1 MRRIKRVSWRSL
13 VAEPPGDWEDERTL
27 LVAEHLLENNREEIG
42 RADGKASS
50 LVVGALAIAALAVGS
65 ASTHIATASVPGRW
79 LVSVG
84 VVTWMAAII
93 ILAVA
98 VFPRVGTQQNTS
110 APTYFGDVRRA
121 SDLSGLR
128 RSIEKA
134 ANDRLC
140 WLLVQVSDTSRI
152 VVTKYR
158 YIRIALCLLALGG
171 GLTGVGLAA

>member
-1 MRRIKRVSWRSL
+1 MRRVERVGRRS
-13 VAEPPGDWEDERTL
+13 VVTRAPDNREDERAL
-27 LVAEHLLENNREEIG
+27 IVAEHLLGNNREEIT

-50 LVVGALAIAALAVGS
+50 LVVGALAVAALAAGS

-84 VVTWMAAII
+84 VATWTAAIV

-98 VFPRVGTQQNTS
+98 VFPRVGTDQNTG
-110 APTYFGDVRRA
+110 AATYFGDVRRA
-121 SDLSGLR
+121 TGPSRLR
-128 RSIEKA
+128 RYIKEA
-134 ANDRLC
+134 ANDRLS
-140 WLLVQVSDTSRI
+140 WLLIQISDTSRI

-171 GLTGVGLAA
+171 GLTGVGLAV

>member
-1 MRRIKRVSWRSL
+1 MRRIAQVSRCSVVARV
-13 VAEPPGDWEDERTL
+13 PGDREDERTL
-27 LVAEHLLENNREEIG
+27 IVAEHLLGNNREEIA
-42 RADGKASS
+42 RADGKASN
-50 LVVGALAIAALAVGS
+50 LVIGALAIAALAVGS

-84 VVTWMAAII
+84 VATWTVAII

-98 VFPRVGTQQNTS
+98 LFPRVGTHDDTG
-110 APTYFGDVRRA
+110 AATYFGDVRRA

-128 RSIEKA
+128 KNIEQA
-134 ANDRLC
+134 ANNRLS

-158 YIRIALCLLALGG
+158 YIRLALCLLALGG
-171 GLTGVGLAA
+171 GLTGVGLAM